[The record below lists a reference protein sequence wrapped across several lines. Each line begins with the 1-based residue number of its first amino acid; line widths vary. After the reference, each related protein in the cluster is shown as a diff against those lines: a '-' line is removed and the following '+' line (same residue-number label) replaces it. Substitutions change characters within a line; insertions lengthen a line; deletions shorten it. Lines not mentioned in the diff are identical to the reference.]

1 TVQPAVPVMKQMKD
15 KILYKFEE
23 TPTGAQVVIT
33 TTDPQALVAIQQF
46 LRFQIAERKT
56 GDSNAVG

>member
-1 TVQPAVPVMKQMKD
+1 MKD

-23 TPTGAQVVIT
+23 TPAGAQVVIT

-46 LRFQIAERKT
+46 LRFQIAEHKT